1 MQAPISSQLLLA
13 LLGAKNFKTGTN
25 STEISWENFQKI
37 QKLLNFQK
45 ANHSTEKVRKFQE

>member
-25 STEISWENFQKI
+25 STEISGENFQKI

>member
-1 MQAPISSQLLLA
+1 MVTKKGKIKETEA
-13 LLGAKNFKTGTN
+13 N

-45 ANHSTEKVRKFQE
+45 TNHATEKVRKFQQ